1 MNYYCGID
9 LGGTNIAAGIV
20 DEEYHILAAASAPT
34 PRGVDGEALA
44 EALARVVREAAAKAG
59 ISPAEMEWVGM
70 GSPGYIDPARGINR
84 FSGNLGL
91 TDDPMAERLSRRLG
105 GKRVYLANDANAA
118 AYAEAIAGAARGAAR
133 SVTVTLGTGIGTGVI
148 LDGSDRGMAAEGGHM
163 VICQDGE
170 PCTCGHRGCWEAYAS
185 ATALI
190 AQTRRAMEEAPGSLL
205 WQLCQGDPARVSGRT
220 VFDARD
226 AGDPTAAAVVE
237 RYLDYL
243 ACGVANLINLLEPD
257 VVVIGGG
264 ISAQG
269 EKLLEPLRRRV
280 RELVYIP
287 LMADRCRITAAQLG
301 NDAGIIGAAFLGRQY
316 QNSRA

>member
-20 DEEYHILAAASAPT
+20 DEEYRILAAASAPT
-34 PRGVDGEALA
+34 PRGVDGETLS
-44 EALARVVREAAAKAG
+44 EALARVVREASAKAG
-59 ISPAEMEWVGM
+59 ISLAEVEWVGM

-163 VICQDGE
+163 VICQGGE

-205 WQLCQGDPARVSGRT
+205 WQFCQGDPARVSGRT

-269 EKLLEPLRRRV
+269 ENLLEPLRRRV

-287 LMADRCRITAAQLG
+287 LMADRCRIAAAQLG

>member
-59 ISPAEMEWVGM
+59 ISPAEVEWVGM

-91 TDDPMAERLSRRLG
+91 TDDPMAERLCRRLG
-105 GKRVYLANDANAA
+105 GKRVYLDYDANAA
-118 AYAEAIAGAARGAAR
+118 AYAEAIAGAAAGASR
-133 SVTVTLGTGIGTGVI
+133 SVTVTLGTGIGSGI
-148 LDGSDRGMAAEGGHM
+148 IINGSDQGIAAEAGHM
-163 VICQDGE
+163 VIAVDGE
-170 PCTCGHRGCWEAYAS
+170 PCTCGHRGCWETYAS

-190 AQTRRAMEEAPGSLL
+190 AQTRRAMEEAPDSLL
-205 WQLCQGDPARVSGRT
+205 WELCGGDPARVNGKT
-220 VFDARD
+220 AFDARD
-226 AGDPTAAAVVE
+226 AGDPAGTAVVE

-243 ACGVANLINLLEPD
+243 ALGVANLINLLEPE
-257 VVVIGGG
+257 VLVIGGG

-280 RELVYIP
+280 RRAVFVP
-287 LMADRCRITAAQLG
+287 RMADRCRIVTARLG

-316 QNSRA
+316 QEK